1 MSTKYKATVK
11 GDKEMHGFQI
21 HAIGFLDIN
30 FMQTEVISFKLR
42 FIACFNYIFLYKLA
56 LIRTHLN

>member
-11 GDKEMHGFQI
+11 GDKEMHGLQI
-21 HAIGFLDIN
+21 RAIGFLDIN

-42 FIACFNYIFLYKLA
+42 FIACFNYVVFL
-56 LIRTHLN
+56 